1 MKSFKQLKQ
10 EVTQER
16 YIQKEIFQEG
26 DYIMSSLTGDK
37 GKIHRSGVNYVI
49 VVSESGKMFRAWVK
63 DIRSINIDENI
74 NKERNNNPS
83 IFTNGKTESNN

>member
-16 YIQKEIFQEG
+16 YIRKEIFQEG

-37 GKIHRSGVNYVI
+37 GKILRSGVNYVI

-63 DIRSINIDENI
+63 DIRGINIDENI
-74 NKERNNNPS
+74 NKERNNTSS